1 MFGYGYELIK
11 ENIMPT
17 PIPEEI
23 NYLSGVIDK
32 LSEFD
37 PEDLGGDNPEAMDLV
52 EKAIQPII
60 DGMSDSEAT
69 EVIKKHCQF
78 LQGWLQQPG
87 MSESPAFYIQ
97 GAMLGMLA
105 FKYGDYSALMGSD
118 E

>member
-1 MFGYGYELIK
+1 
-11 ENIMPT
+11 MPT
-17 PIPEEI
+17 PIPDEI
-23 NYLSGVIDK
+23 KYLACVIDK

-37 PEDLGGDNPEAMDLV
+37 PEELGDDNPEAFDLV

-60 DGMSDSEAT
+60 EGMSDSEAK
-69 EVIKKHCQF
+69 EVITEHCHH

-97 GAMLGMLA
+97 GAIMGMLA
-105 FKYGDYSALMGSD
+105 FKYGDYSALMGND

>member
-1 MFGYGYELIK
+1 
-11 ENIMPT
+11 MPA

-23 NYLSGVIDK
+23 EYLSSVIDK

-37 PEDLGGDNPEAMDLV
+37 PDELGDDNPEALDLV
-52 EKAIQPII
+52 EKSIQPII
-60 DGMSDSEAT
+60 DGMSDSEAK
-69 EVIKKHCQF
+69 EVIKKHCRL

-97 GAMLGMLA
+97 GAFMGMLA
-105 FKYGDYSALMGSD
+105 FKYGDYSDLMGSD

>member
-1 MFGYGYELIK
+1 MLDYCHELIK

-23 NYLSGVIDK
+23 KYLSSVIDK

-37 PEDLGGDNPEAMDLV
+37 PADLGGDNPEALDLV
-52 EKAIQPII
+52 EKAIKPII
-60 DGMSDSEAT
+60 DGMSDSEAK
-69 EVIKKHCQF
+69 EVIKKHCQL

-97 GAMLGMLA
+97 GAIMGMLA